1 MEAFR
6 RYRERHGEYERQH
19 GSRELLFACACW
31 AIVIA
36 LESYYAKCAFMV
48 MASIISHFL
57 VNREVRLARQEVTD
71 SIRTSVEQ
79 SIANVCATIGTDAM
93 RSMTNL
99 GAYLRQLPMRYGQPI
114 AQENLAMLAANPNAE

>member
-6 RYRERHGEYERQH
+6 RYRERYGEHDRKYR
-19 GSRELLFACACW
+19 SREIIFLCVYL
-31 AIVIA
+31 AIMIA

-48 MASIISHFL
+48 VASIISYCL
-57 VNREVRLARQEVTD
+57 ENKEVRLARNEVTD

-79 SIANVCATIGTDAM
+79 SIANVCTTIGTDAM

>member
-6 RYRERHGEYERQH
+6 RYRERYGEYECQH

-79 SIANVCATIGTDAM
+79 SIANVGTTIGTDAM

-99 GAYLRQLPMRYGQPI
+99 GAYLRQLPMR
-114 AQENLAMLAANPNAE
+114 